1 MPCPPPMLFPKRID
15 YVAPMLASAAILLLL
30 LSGYFELPSIST
42 PAPLL
47 AGAARFPTALDSV
60 GSRDRDP
67 FTSLLE
73 AFASWDAAVGCPR
86 VRAKLA
92 AAGLGLGPGLPLPS
106 ASASA
111 SANGTAED
119 PAAASVSGGAAWRG
133 AARCEDLAARHV
145 GVLVKG
151 WTWIPD
157 ALDGVYTCR
166 CGVSCVWSKSAAAV
180 DRPDALL
187 FEGATPPPQRMKG
200 LPLRVY
206 LDLEAS
212 RKPTGF
218 EDIFVGYH
226 ASDDVQVT
234 YAGKSFHTSRS
245 YHISTEKRND
255 ALIYWSSSRCLP
267 HRDKLAKDF
276 LSLVPHHSF
285 GRCLNNVGG
294 PDMAL
299 SMYPVCSTNDN
310 GTPHWWDHLHCA
322 MSHYKFVLA
331 IENTKTESYVTEKL
345 FYALEAGSVP
355 IYFGA
360 PNVWDFV
367 PPNSIID
374 ASKFSSLRKLASY
387 VKTLA
392 NDPVAYAEYHAWRR
406 CGALGN
412 FGRAREMSLD
422 TLPCRLCEVVS
433 KRGGKGADAL

>member
-1 MPCPPPMLFPKRID
+1 MLFRKRIN

-30 LSGYFELPSIST
+30 LSGYFELPSISSLSPTT

-47 AGAARFPTALDSV
+47 AGSTRFPTALDSV

-73 AFASWDAAVGCPR
+73 AFNSWDAAVGCPR
-86 VRAKLA
+86 IRAKLA
-92 AAGLGLGPGLPLPS
+92 ANATGAAEPP
-106 ASASA
+106 ASI
-111 SANGTAED
+111 T
-119 PAAASVSGGAAWRG
+119 GGAAWATVTCG
-133 AARCEDLAARHV
+133 DLATRHV

-180 DRPDALL
+180 DRPDVLL

-200 LPLRVY
+200 LPLRAY

-218 EDIFVGYH
+218 EDIFIGYH
-226 ASDDVQVT
+226 ADDDVQVT

-245 YHISTEKRND
+245 YHISIEKRND

-299 SMYPVCSTNDN
+299 SMYPVCSTSDN

-322 MSHYKFVLA
+322 MSQYKFVLA

-355 IYFGA
+355 IYFGTS
-360 PNVWDFV
+360 NVWDFV

-374 ASKFSSLRKLASY
+374 ASKFSSLKELASY
-387 VKTLA
+387 VRTVA

-406 CGALGN
+406 CGVLGN

-422 TLPCRLCEVVS
+422 TLPCRLCEVAS
-433 KRGGKGADAL
+433 KRGGKSADAL

>member
-1 MPCPPPMLFPKRID
+1 MLVRKRIN
-15 YVAPMLASAAILLLL
+15 YVAPMLASAAILLFL
-30 LSGYFELPSIST
+30 LSGYFELPSISSLTT
-42 PAPLL
+42 PSPVL
-47 AGAARFPTALDSV
+47 AGSRFPTALDSV
-60 GSRDRDP
+60 GSRDP
-67 FTSLLE
+67 SAFTSLLA
-73 AFASWDAAVGCPR
+73 AFRDWDAAVGCPR
-86 VRAKLA
+86 VRAKVVA
-92 AAGLGLGPGLPLPS
+92 AA
-106 ASASA
+106 
-111 SANGTAED
+111 ANATARAE
-119 PAAASVSGGAAWRG
+119 AAVTGGVAWSG
-133 AARCEDLAARHV
+133 ARCEELPAAARHV

-166 CGVSCVWSKSAAAV
+166 CGVSCVWSKSTAVV

-187 FEGATPPPQRMKG
+187 FEGATPPQQRMKG

-206 LDLEAS
+206 LDLEAG

-218 EDIFVGYH
+218 EDIFIGYH
-226 ASDDVQVT
+226 AQDDVQVT
-234 YAGKSFHTSRS
+234 YAGKSFHTSRN
-245 YHISTEKRND
+245 YHVSTEKRND

-276 LSLVPHHSF
+276 LSMVPHHSF

-310 GTPHWWDHLHCA
+310 GTPQWWDHLHCA

-374 ASKFSSLRKLASY
+374 ASKFSSLKELASY

-406 CGALGN
+406 CGIFGN

-422 TLPCRLCEVVS
+422 TLPCRLCELVS
-433 KRGGKGADAL
+433 KRGGRSADAL

>member
-1 MPCPPPMLFPKRID
+1 MLVRKRIN
-15 YVAPMLASAAILLLL
+15 YVAPMLASAVILLLL
-30 LSGYFELPSIST
+30 LSGYFELPSISSYSLST
-42 PAPLL
+42 PGAV
-47 AGAARFPTALDSV
+47 AGGGGGGGGRFPTALDAV
-60 GSRDRDP
+60 GSRESDP
-67 FTSLLE
+67 FTDLLA
-73 AFASWDAAVGCPR
+73 AFRDWDAAVGCPR
-86 VRAKLA
+86 IRAKLA
-92 AAGLGLGPGLPLPS
+92 AAN
-106 ASASA
+106 A
-111 SANGTAED
+111 TAATAA
-119 PAAASVSGGAAWRG
+119 AAASLTGGAEWRG
-133 AARCEDLAARHV
+133 AACEELKTRHV

-166 CGVSCVWSKSAAAV
+166 CGLSCVWSKSAAAV

-187 FEGATPPPQRMKG
+187 FEGATPPSQRMKG

-218 EDIFVGYH
+218 EDIFIGYH
-226 ASDDVQVT
+226 ANDDVQVT

-245 YHISTEKRND
+245 YHVSTEKRSD

-267 HRDKLAKDF
+267 HRDKLARDF

-299 SMYPVCSTNDN
+299 SMYPVCSTNDH

-374 ASKFSSLRKLASY
+374 ASKFSSLKELASY
-387 VKTLA
+387 VKALA

-406 CGALGN
+406 CGVLGN
-412 FGRAREMSLD
+412 FGRAREVSLD
-422 TLPCRLCEVVS
+422 TLPCRLCELVS

>member
-1 MPCPPPMLFPKRID
+1 VPCPPPMLFPKRIN

-187 FEGATPPPQRMKG
+187 FEGATPPPQV
-200 LPLRVY
+200 P
-206 LDLEAS
+206 DFF
-212 RKPTGF
+212 P
-218 EDIFVGYH
+218 
-226 ASDDVQVT
+226 
-234 YAGKSFHTSRS
+234 SF
-245 YHISTEKRND
+245 IV
-255 ALIYWSSSRCLP
+255 
-267 HRDKLAKDF
+267 
-276 LSLVPHHSF
+276 LS
-285 GRCLNNVGG
+285 
-294 PDMAL
+294 
-299 SMYPVCSTNDN
+299 
-310 GTPHWWDHLHCA
+310 
-322 MSHYKFVLA
+322 
-331 IENTKTESYVTEKL
+331 I
-345 FYALEAGSVP
+345 
-355 IYFGA
+355 
-360 PNVWDFV
+360 
-367 PPNSIID
+367 
-374 ASKFSSLRKLASY
+374 
-387 VKTLA
+387 
-392 NDPVAYAEYHAWRR
+392 
-406 CGALGN
+406 
-412 FGRAREMSLD
+412 
-422 TLPCRLCEVVS
+422 
-433 KRGGKGADAL
+433 